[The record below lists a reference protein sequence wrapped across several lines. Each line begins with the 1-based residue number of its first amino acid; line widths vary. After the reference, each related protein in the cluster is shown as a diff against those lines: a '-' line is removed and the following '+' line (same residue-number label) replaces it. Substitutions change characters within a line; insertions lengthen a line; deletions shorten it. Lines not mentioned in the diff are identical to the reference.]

1 MTCQEFFDAHL
12 HNKDKCKLLQKEAS
26 KYSWQLESASKFSP
40 APVDGDEKL
49 LRQIISPI
57 HLENDSKTI
66 KPTAFDDVFNKG
78 LSVNRNQYIASE
90 AKVVDSAL
98 LKIKSY
104 NEANIEKPQR
114 GLHGL
119 AGFISIEI
127 REIKDY
133 EDNLALG
140 VYDTALESDASHAD
154 ICHITEDNKQNQRSV
169 RSKLV
174 DLANKDLTLYCPSQ

>member
-1 MTCQEFFDAHL
+1 MTCQEFFDTHL

-40 APVDGDEKL
+40 APVHDNEKL
-49 LRQIISPI
+49 LRQLISPI
-57 HLENDSKTI
+57 HLEIDSKTI

-78 LSVNRNQYIASE
+78 LSVNRGQYVFSE
-90 AKVVDSAL
+90 LQVVDSAL

-104 NEANIEKPQR
+104 NLANIGKPQR
-114 GLHGL
+114 DLHGL
-119 AGFISIEI
+119 AGFISMEI
-127 REIKDY
+127 RGIKDF
-133 EDNLALG
+133 ESNLALG

-154 ICHITEDNKQNQRSV
+154 ICHITEDNKMNQRSI

-174 DLANKDLTLYCPSQ
+174 DLANKQLTMY